1 MTGGSVVITGIG
13 VIGPLGLGV
22 DAIAAALD
30 RGISLAPVGKLRLE
44 DFLRSAKTYL
54 DPNSANALAATS
66 LALKDARLAVS
77 DEIAPSV
84 GVTFATRLGNVVTTE
99 TYLKMVREQGVKLA
113 SPLLFIHSYPNTTVG
128 LLAIEFGLKGTSF
141 NFNSGRSCGLQAL
154 VQAFDE
160 LRSRKMSVMLAGAS
174 DTYTEVTRPCLA
186 GSPFAAAATLVLERA
201 EDGYRRGVR
210 PAVEVAGAGL
220 AATGEDALSRALA
233 QSSAGWPQVDWLLAD
248 PDADLAAG
256 RSAGRTH
263 ATDLVNT
270 VGECGAATALVG
282 LALAAV
288 ALREAK
294 LPAKLGLTSP
304 PRTAAVVSGDQS
316 GAAAVI
322 LRKISD

>member
-1 MTGGSVVITGIG
+1 MTGGSVAITGIG
-13 VIGPLGLGV
+13 VISPVGLGV
-22 DAIAAALD
+22 DALADALD

-44 DFLRSAKTYL
+44 DYLRSAKTYL

-66 LALKDARLAVS
+66 LALKDAHLVVG
-77 DEIAPSV
+77 DEIAPSA
-84 GVTFATRLGNVVTTE
+84 GITFGTRLGNVVTTE

-113 SPLLFIHSYPNTTVG
+113 SPLLFIHSYPNATVG

-141 NFNSGRSCGLQAL
+141 NFNSGRWCGLQAL
-154 VQAFDE
+154 IQAFDE
-160 LRSRKMSVMLAGAS
+160 LRSGKMSVMLAGAS

-186 GSPFAAAATLVLERA
+186 GTPFAAAAALVLERA

-220 AATGEDALSRALA
+220 AATGEEALSRALA
-233 QSSAGWPQVDWLLAD
+233 DAAAGWPQVDWLLAD
-248 PDADLAAG
+248 PSAGVAAG
-256 RSAGRTH
+256 RFAARTR
-263 ATDLVNT
+263 ATDLVIA

-304 PRTAAVVSGDQS
+304 PRTAAVVSADPS